1 MRLLSILGAMCLS
14 AAAAV
19 FAAAPLPPSGA
30 LPEVLPWRQNRFSI
44 PFRIE
49 RPQQA
54 SQEPAEVH
62 LYVSDDRGVTWR
74 LYDKVDPK
82 AGSFVFQAPRDG
94 EYWFLVRT
102 VDRFG
107 KIRPEG
113 SRSPELRVAIDTVPP
128 RLQLRAG
135 RGEAGEVSAQWQIT
149 EPNLKPESFKLA
161 YQVVGSGTWQA
172 VAANPPRADASG
184 KVFGGE
190 VTWVLPPGPTAIVV
204 RAEAADRA
212 GNPAVAQTQVN
223 LDRSASANR
232 PGALVPIGNRSET
245 VADRRGSNAMAWPPD
260 SSAARPPSPDPKAA
274 QPTPPPAMDDRF
286 PAAETGPQLSRTPD
300 DRETSKPSPEAA
312 QSPVFPAIENRV
324 DTTRPPTA
332 TADANILP
340 PGERPSMVNSRRF
353 ELEYDV
359 ESIGPAGIG
368 KVELWGTTDGG
379 TTWKS
384 YAVDDDNRSPILV
397 AVDGEGVYGFRVV
410 VQSSAGLGGAPPK
423 SGDAPEVWIGV
434 DLTKPAAKFISA
446 EQGEGEQGGELLIRW
461 EASDLRPAARPISL
475 AFSDKPSGPW
485 TTIAAGLENT
495 GQYTWRLDNRVPEQV
510 YLRLEVRDEAG
521 NVTVV
526 ENPKPISLNRLH
538 PKGHIRNVR
547 PVGSTA
553 LGPKRY
559 HFF

>member
-1 MRLLSILGAMCLS
+1 MRLVSILGALCLS
-14 AAAAV
+14 AAAGAH
-19 FAAAPLPPSGA
+19 AAAPAPPGGA
-30 LPEVLPWRQNRFSI
+30 LPELLPWRQNRFSI

-49 RPQQA
+49 KPQQA
-54 SQEPAEVH
+54 SQEPAEVQ
-62 LYVSDDRGVTWR
+62 LYVSDDRGATWR
-74 LYDKVDPK
+74 LYDRVTPK

-102 VDRFG
+102 VDRSG
-107 KIRPEG
+107 KMRPEG
-113 SRSPELRVAIDTVPP
+113 SRQPELRVAIDTLPP
-128 RLQLRAG
+128 RLQLRAA
-135 RGEAGEVSAQWQIT
+135 RGEAGEVSAQWQIA

-172 VAANPPRADASG
+172 VAANPPRPDASG
-184 KVFGGE
+184 KLFGGE
-190 VTWVLPPGPTAIVV
+190 ATWVLPPGPTAIIV

-223 LDRSASANR
+223 LDRSAGVNR
-232 PGALVPIGNRSET
+232 PGALVPIGNRQET
-245 VADRRGSNAMAWPPD
+245 VADRRGSNSTAWLPD
-260 SSAARPPSPDPKAA
+260 SSAARSPAPDSIAA
-274 QPTPPPAMDDRF
+274 QSAPPPAMDDRF
-286 PAAETGPQLSRTPD
+286 PAAESGPQLNAPRD
-300 DRETSKPSPEAA
+300 DRGVPAPPAA
-312 QSPVFPAIENRV
+312 AESPVFPAVENRV
-324 DTTRPPTA
+324 DSARSPA
-332 TADANILP
+332 TAAGTNLLP
-340 PGERPSMVNSRRF
+340 PGQRPSMVNSRRF

-384 YAVDDDNRSPILV
+384 YAVDDDNRSPIQV
-397 AVDGEGVYGFRVV
+397 AVEGEGVYGFRVV
-410 VQSSAGLGGAPPK
+410 VQSSAGLGGTPPK
-423 SGDAPEVWIGV
+423 SGDSPEVWVGV
-434 DLTKPAAKFISA
+434 DLTKPVAKFLPA

-461 EASDLRPAARPISL
+461 EASDQRPAARPVAI
-475 AFSDKPSGPW
+475 AFSDKPTGPW

-526 ENPKPISLNRLH
+526 ESSSPVSLNPLH

-553 LGPKRY
+553 MGPKRY